1 MISAEGPRGL
11 RGGRWPGLG
20 RSLRRDLLCRSQG
33 RAWPAR
39 LVPFPTLAEGK
50 FPKQPWHFAV
60 PHLPARCRGV
70 TMDAENV
77 RLSGTLL
84 ARAKTQNVLTHTQVA
99 TSSHRRSG
107 PGCSSGLS
115 LPAWFSCSLL
125 RDDFTRTGTE
135 RSWGEP
141 PQPLPESFRIRKVS
155 AIKSK
160 HIWYKIHLLHLS
172 HQGER
177 MF

>member
-1 MISAEGPRGL
+1 MAFGEAAGRASAGVS
-11 RGGRWPGLG
+11 GGTFCAGVRAVPGLLASSPSPRWQRG
-20 RSLRRDLLCRSQG
+20 SSRSSCG
-33 RAWPAR
+33 
-39 LVPFPTLAEGK
+39 TL
-50 FPKQPWHFAV
+50 PS

-77 RLSGTLL
+77 RLSRTLL
-84 ARAKTQNVLTHTQVA
+84 ARAKTQNVPTHTQVA
-99 TSSHRRSG
+99 ASSHRRSG